1 MKTFFVL
8 IFLSSAKTKRV
19 AIITIIPTS
28 FERKDNPEQAP
39 IQYKNKLLLFRK
51 YSITISILSIKKKDN
66 ETSTRTC
73 LEIIIWYGKNVNIN
87 EQTIAI
93 GFE

>member
-1 MKTFFVL
+1 MM
-8 IFLSSAKTKRV
+8 RV

-51 YSITISILSIKKKDN
+51 YSTHHQDIEYQK
-66 ETSTRTC
+66 R
-73 LEIIIWYGKNVNIN
+73 
-87 EQTIAI
+87 
-93 GFE
+93 

>member
-1 MKTFFVL
+1 MKIFFPL
-8 IFLSSAKTKRV
+8 IFLSSAKTNKL
-19 AIITIIPTS
+19 AINTIIPTS

-39 IQYKNKLLLFRK
+39 IQYKNKVLLFRK
-51 YSITISILSIKKKDN
+51 YNTNISILRIKKKDN

-73 LEIIIWYGKNVNIN
+73 LEIIMWYGKKVNID
-87 EQTIAI
+87 EETIAI

>member
-1 MKTFFVL
+1 MK
-8 IFLSSAKTKRV
+8 V

-73 LEIIIWYGKNVNIN
+73 LEIIIWYGKKVNIN
-87 EQTIAI
+87 EETIAI